1 MVSLAESSTTH
12 DACAD
17 LPNAV
22 NVPNEFGFRFAETGT
37 CLTTIVTDESVTA
50 LAVALILTLMPAALL
65 ALSACARPSASMP
78 SLALFVDHTIVCPAI
93 AAPPESRGWA
103 ANRCVSPT
111 KLRAAGLAGVTG
123 GRARN
128 PRTTS
133 GHLSPVP
140 PPPP

>member
-65 ALSACARPSASMP
+65 ALRALHARARHLPDDERRRRVRHGARG
-78 SLALFVDHTIVCPAI
+78 LFDLDVEA
-93 AAPPESRGWA
+93 G
-103 ANRCVSPT
+103 
-111 KLRAAGLAGVTG
+111 RAARAVGVRKAVGVDADGLA
-123 GRARN
+123 
-128 PRTTS
+128 
-133 GHLSPVP
+133 
-140 PPPP
+140 